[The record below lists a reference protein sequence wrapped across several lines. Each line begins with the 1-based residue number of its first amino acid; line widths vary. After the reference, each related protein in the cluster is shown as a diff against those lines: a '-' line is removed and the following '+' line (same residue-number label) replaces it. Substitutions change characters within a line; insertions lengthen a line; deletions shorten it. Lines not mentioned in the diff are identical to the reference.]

1 MPDQGVP
8 GIEDQG
14 ASVIDQGDFCID
26 AHGVAPI
33 DQGAIVIEDQGLPVI
48 DQGAVA
54 IEDQLSAPIGQPP
67 DGGVGQDPLLLPLSP
82 ERFW

>member
-1 MPDQGVP
+1 MP
-8 GIEDQG
+8 GIDDQG

-33 DQGAIVIEDQGLPVI
+33 DQGVIAIEDQGLPVI
-48 DQGAVA
+48 DQGVVA
-54 IEDQLSAPIGQPP
+54 IEVQLSAPCGQAP
-67 DGGVGQDPLLLPLSP
+67 DGGVGQDPPPLPFSP